1 MKFLLILSLSSLFLF
16 SCKKDEDKPTQ
27 TGYQQ
32 YGIALPSLPATED
45 LVIYEVNLRAFS
57 SAGNIQGVI
66 NRLDEIKALGVTTI
80 WLMPIYTEGELNA
93 VNSPYC
99 VRDYKAVSTEYGSLA
114 DLRQL
119 TTLAHEK
126 GMSVI
131 LDWVANHTS
140 WDHAWITAHKDWYTQ
155 NASGA
160 IIQPAG
166 TNWADVAD
174 LNFSNTAM
182 QDAQIDAMKYWVL
195 EANVDGFRCDYADGV
210 PFTFWQKAITQLR
223 SIPARSLLFLAEGT
237 RADHYAAGFDLSYAW
252 NFYTATKNVWNGGA
266 ASAFYATHLN
276 EYSTI
281 PSGKHKIRFT
291 TNHDE
296 SAWDSSPMTLF
307 NGKAGALA
315 ASVPTIFLGGVPLI
329 YSGQEVGRAS
339 TTPFFTKS
347 PINWAANP
355 DMLQAYK
362 QLYTIYT
369 NSTAAR
375 KGTITNYNASSH
387 VVTFKK
393 TYGTEELLVLVNVRD
408 SIVNYNIPAALQ
420 NTSWNDQ
427 RTNAAM
433 NLGTT
438 ISLPAYSYYLLKNE

>member
-16 SCKKDEDKPTQ
+16 SCKKDEEKPTQ

-32 YGIALPSLPATED
+32 YGVALPSLPATED

-57 SAGNIQGVI
+57 SADNIQGVI

-99 VRDYKAVSTEYGSLA
+99 IRDYKAVSTEYGSLA

-160 IIQPAG
+160 IIQPSG

-182 QDAQIDAMKYWVL
+182 QDAQIDAMKYWIL

-223 SIPARSLLFLAEGT
+223 AIPARSLLFLAEGT
-237 RADHYAAGFDLSYAW
+237 RADHYAAGFDLTYAW

-266 ASAFYATHLN
+266 SSAFYATHLN
-276 EYSTI
+276 EYSAI

-362 QLYTIYT
+362 QLYTIYS

-438 ISLPAYSYYLLKNE
+438 LSLPAYSYYLLKNE

>member
-1 MKFLLILSLSSLFLF
+1 MKYLLIVSISSLLLF
-16 SCKKDEDKPTQ
+16 SCKKENEKPTQ

-32 YGIALPSLPATED
+32 YGTPLSSLPATED

-57 SAGNIQGVI
+57 SAGTIQGVI

-80 WLMPIYTEGELNA
+80 WLMPIYSEGELNA

-99 VRDYKAVSTEYGSLA
+99 IRDYKAVSTEYGSLA

-155 NASGA
+155 NANGN

-174 LNFSNTAM
+174 LNFSVTAM

-210 PFTFWQKAITQLR
+210 PFAFWQKAISQLR
-223 SIPARSLLFLAEGT
+223 AIPARSLLFLAEGT
-237 RADHYAAGFDLSYAW
+237 RTDHYTAGFDLTYAW
-252 NFYTATKNVWNGGA
+252 NFYTTIKNVWNGGA
-266 ASAFYATHLN
+266 TSAFYSMHLN
-276 EYSTI
+276 EYNTI
-281 PSGKHKIRFT
+281 PAGKHKIRFT

-296 SAWDSSPMTLF
+296 SAWDSSPFTLF
-307 NGKAGALA
+307 NGKWGALA
-315 ASVPTIFLGGVPLI
+315 ASVPAIFMGGVPLI

-355 DMLQAYK
+355 DMLFAYK
-362 QLYTIYT
+362 QMMQIYV
-369 NSTAAR
+369 NSEAAR
-375 KGTITNYNASSH
+375 KGTLTNYNNSSN
-387 VVTFKK
+387 VLTFKK
-393 TYGTEELLVLVNVRD
+393 SYGNEELLALVNVRD
-408 SIVNYNIPAALQ
+408 SIVNYTIPVALQ
-420 NTSWNDQ
+420 NTTWNDQ
-427 RTNAAM
+427 RTNTVLT
-433 NLGTT
+433 LGTT
-438 ISLPAYSYYLLKNE
+438 LSLPAYSYYLLKN